1 LNIDE
6 CRTSKA
12 IIVPDLLDVID
23 DFFKGTEGHR
33 NDPEFLALCE
43 RIAGKEVQLKFLG
56 NDAFEAID
64 NNYWLPDCCFTLI
77 EEDI

>member
-1 LNIDE
+1 MNIDE

-33 NDPEFLALCE
+33 NDPEFLSLCN

-56 NDAFEAID
+56 KDAFEVVD
-64 NNYWLPDCCFTLI
+64 NNYWLPDCCFMLI